1 MQTTRRRS
9 LGAVVLATALAVG
22 GAVATSVPAHA
33 AGTGTASTSLV
44 QASASTRTS
53 GGTQGRSHAQHGCA
67 SSLSNWASSTTW
79 AKASCGLS
87 SGQAWYQF
95 R

>member
-1 MQTTRRRS
+1 MKITRRRS
-9 LGAVVLATALAVG
+9 LGTIVLAGALAFG
-22 GAVATSVPAHA
+22 GALA
-33 AGTGTASTSLV
+33 ASIPGW
-44 QASASTRTS
+44 ASAS
-53 GGTQGRSHAQHGCA
+53 
-67 SSLSNWASSTTW
+67 TW

>member
-1 MQTTRRRS
+1 MEITRRRS
-9 LGAVVLATALAVG
+9 LGTIVLAGALAFG
-22 GAVATSVPAHA
+22 GALAASVPAQA
-33 AGTGTASTSLV
+33 AGSGTASVSPV
-44 QASASTRTS
+44 QARASTTTS
-53 GGTQGRSHAQHGCA
+53 GGTQGRSYAQHGCA
-67 SSLSNWASSTTW
+67 SSLSGWASASTW